1 MKVVIDSELC
11 ESTGV
16 CAEVCP
22 EDVFEHVEGRTRVV
36 NPQACTNCWIC
47 VEHCVSGAIDI
58 G

>member
-1 MKVVIDSELC
+1 MRVVIDPELC

-16 CAEVCP
+16 CADVCP
-22 EDVFEHVEGRTRVV
+22 EAVFEHENGTTRVV

-47 VEHCVSGAIDI
+47 VDHCVSGAIEI